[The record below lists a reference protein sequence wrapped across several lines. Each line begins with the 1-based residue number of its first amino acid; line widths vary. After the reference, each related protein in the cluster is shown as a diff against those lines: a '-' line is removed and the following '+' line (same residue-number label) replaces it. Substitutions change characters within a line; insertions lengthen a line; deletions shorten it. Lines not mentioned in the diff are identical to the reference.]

1 MAMWK
6 CIAIFFEGKYDCEVI
21 TMIPTYDDYLPMPMS
36 LSLEEMASLHNDIV
50 KEIGNDSDSLELFE
64 ELIATATRYMVFR
77 SNWLLWSKEEKMDKD
92 SSRTAC
98 HNSLIVKFNQLA
110 RYLQMQG
117 KAAAWRDTLDY
128 EEHDKYFRK
137 RIGDFACYL
146 VFVNSI
152 LAR

>member
-1 MAMWK
+1 
-6 CIAIFFEGKYDCEVI
+6 
-21 TMIPTYDDYLPMPMS
+21 MISTYDDYLPMSMS

-64 ELIATATRYMVFR
+64 ELITTATRYMVFR
-77 SNWLLWSKEEKMDKD
+77 SNWLLWNKEEKMDKD
-92 SSRTAC
+92 SSRTSC

-110 RYLQMQG
+110 RYLKSQG
-117 KAAAWRDTLDY
+117 RAAAWRDTLGY
-128 EEHDKYFRK
+128 EEDNKYFRK

-146 VFVNSI
+146 VFVNSV